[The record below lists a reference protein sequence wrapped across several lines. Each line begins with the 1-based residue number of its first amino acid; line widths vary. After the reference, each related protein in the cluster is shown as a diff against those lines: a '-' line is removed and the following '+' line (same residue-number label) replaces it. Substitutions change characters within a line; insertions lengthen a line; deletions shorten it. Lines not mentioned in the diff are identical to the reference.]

1 MRNSVKKMRT
11 TMLLALGV
19 AVVTA
24 CSGDISQEAA
34 PVTLVASVEQN
45 VTQVDL
51 VTPPE
56 GALGSIILR
65 NILKTQGADTRF
77 LDIQLRSYR
86 VSYVRTD
93 GGKVVPNTFVESIS
107 GIVPVGGSPTTFNTF
122 RFIDVNATNQAPFA
136 SLLPQNGSRDPETG
150 QRFVKFDVIMEIF
163 GETLSGENVST
174 RVRFPLTY
182 CAGAGCGSR

>member
-19 AVVTA
+19 IMVTA

-34 PVTLVASVEQN
+34 PVTLVATVEQS

-51 VTPPE
+51 VAPPT
-56 GALGSIILR
+56 GSLGSIILR

-77 LDIQLRSYR
+77 LDIQLRTYR

-93 GGKVVPNTFVESIS
+93 GGRVVPNTFVESVS
-107 GIVPVGGSPTTFNTF
+107 GIVPIGGSPTTLNTF
-122 RFIDVNATNQAPFA
+122 KVFDVNATNQAPFA
-136 SLLPQNGSRDPETG
+136 ALLPQNGNRDPETG
-150 QRFVKFDVIMEIF
+150 QSFVKLDVIMEIF
-163 GETLSGENVST
+163 GETLSGENVSA
-174 RVRFPLTY
+174 RVRFPLTF
-182 CAGAGCGSR
+182 CAGCGSK